1 MRVISDVIFVLS
13 TTLIFVRSLKLI
25 ATYTSNSLADW
36 AIFLLYIFQSLPVA
50 LDLFIGIPK
59 YSAWLSG
66 FEDSMSNDAVCVIY
80 DIYILSLFI
89 CLMYVS
95 KKSRISNDFSFSRNI
110 IGFTN
115 WIPDFVLFGVILSPA
130 IHVLVSGK
138 ISAFTSYNSFG
149 ERGLPSSFT
158 ELNSVLIILAILAL
172 IIWYFRS
179 ESNLPRL
186 LLFAIFSFV
195 IIWISGK
202 RYSVITILFSYLYMN
217 VVERRESGRR
227 VNIKALLVLLGV
239 AVILY
244 SAFYITSIKIIA
256 NSNFESLYASFRIDF
271 GRDDVVKFTIWKE
284 YLLKEHILEYPLQ
297 TVISTIFMVV
307 PRFLFPGKGYPHYRY
322 LTAAL
327 YNTTVLEVHAGMT
340 PSILE
345 MMISNFRFW
354 GMPLCILFLC
364 WYCKKADKAKTSLQ
378 RYSYAMVLMGMLTQ
392 SLDAMIILFYL
403 VLFYIITSKVK
414 FTFGKTE

>member
-1 MRVISDVIFVLS
+1 
-13 TTLIFVRSLKLI
+13 
-25 ATYTSNSLADW
+25 
-36 AIFLLYIFQSLPVA
+36 
-50 LDLFIGIPK
+50 
-59 YSAWLSG
+59 
-66 FEDSMSNDAVCVIY
+66 
-80 DIYILSLFI
+80 
-89 CLMYVS
+89 
-95 KKSRISNDFSFSRNI
+95 
-110 IGFTN
+110 
-115 WIPDFVLFGVILSPA
+115 
-130 IHVLVSGK
+130 
-138 ISAFTSYNSFG
+138 
-149 ERGLPSSFT
+149 
-158 ELNSVLIILAILAL
+158 
-172 IIWYFRS
+172 
-179 ESNLPRL
+179 
-186 LLFAIFSFV
+186 
-195 IIWISGK
+195 
-202 RYSVITILFSYLYMN
+202 MN